1 MNAVTT
7 TSKMA
12 PAPVTM
18 GFGDL
23 ASFEFLQRTSKAF
36 ANSTMVPTAYQAMV
50 TKGYG
55 DRATVEPNPAAL
67 SNCMIALD
75 MAQRMNAN
83 PLMIMQNLHIIE
95 GRPSWSSQFIIAAIN
110 NCGKFSPLR
119 FDLQWLDEIDAIYST
134 FEWEDRKKVEKKH
147 KVRIKNA
154 RCVAWAVEKGTRI
167 PDFGLDD
174 LKDHGGVYGC
184 CKAYGIPLLESA
196 PVTMEM
202 AVNEGWYG
210 KNGSKWRS
218 MPDLMLRYRSAAF
231 FGRIYA
237 PELLMGLP
245 TAEELQD
252 VFVQDG
258 AGGVV
263 NAGAQSVPKSTGTL
277 DPTTGT
283 VHEEPTNY
291 PDEDFTKGLAGWAA
305 LVVAG
310 KKSQDD
316 LIATLESKAP
326 LSDDQKA
333 ALSKAIKDASPQDVT
348 PRETSADA
356 PNVDPEQLAQ
366 RMRNAQDTDVLYEA
380 ANLID
385 AVPEQHR
392 QYLNE
397 VFNTRLG
404 ELEG

>member
-1 MNAVTT
+1 MNALTQ
-7 TSKMA
+7 TSNQA
-12 PAPVTM
+12 AAPVTM

-55 DRATVEPNPAAL
+55 DRATVEPNPAAI

-119 FDLQWLDEIDAIYST
+119 FDLQWLDEIDATYST
-134 FEWEDRKKVEKKH
+134 FEWEDRRKVEKKH
-147 KVRIKNA
+147 TVRIKNA
-154 RCVAWAVEKGTRI
+154 RCVAWAIEKTTGER
-167 PDFGLDD
+167 
-174 LKDHGGVYGC
+174 
-184 CKAYGIPLLESA
+184 LESA

-218 MPDLMLRYRSAAF
+218 MPDLMMRYRSAAF

-245 TAEELQD
+245 TAEEVHD
-252 VFVQDG
+252 VFTVEPDG
-258 AGGVV
+258 TVTEGGK
-263 NAGAQSVPKSTGTL
+263 QSVPRSTGNIDPGTGEIHPVELPPFAADEFAEQLPKWRKAIATGKTTADSVIAKASTKNTL
-277 DPTTGT
+277 TAEQKEAIRAPMEPQVTDVQPKTEEAPVAPTAQ
-283 VHEEPTNY
+283 VLEKRLR
-291 PDEDFTKGLAGWAA
+291 DAEDLDTLYA
-305 LVVAG
+305 VA
-310 KKSQDD
+310 D
-316 LIATLESKAP
+316 LIGEVP
-326 LSDDQKA
+326 
-333 ALSKAIKDASPQDVT
+333 
-348 PRETSADA
+348 
-356 PNVDPEQLAQ
+356 DPEQRTALTAVFEERQ
-366 RMRNAQDTDVLYEA
+366 FALEA
-380 ANLID
+380 N
-385 AVPEQHR
+385 
-392 QYLNE
+392 
-397 VFNTRLG
+397 
-404 ELEG
+404 